1 MRVAT
6 FMKLLLLS
14 AAVAAASAVH
24 APSSDV
30 RSTGLGFAAPFHH
43 ASALPRPSMAL
54 KRSAV
59 GGGRVSQGIGATR
72 PAARSGRA
80 SIVPRMADSFIAED
94 GRTAEEY
101 IKDIFK

>member
-1 MRVAT
+1 
-6 FMKLLLLS
+6 MKVLLLL
-14 AAVAAASAVH
+14 AAAAAASAVH
-24 APSSDV
+24 APPSDV
-30 RSTGLGFAAPFHH
+30 HSTGLGFAAPFHP

-59 GGGRVSQGIGATR
+59 GVGGRVSQSIGTTR
-72 PAARSGRA
+72 PAARRGRA
-80 SIVPRMADSFIAED
+80 SIVPRMADIFIAED